1 MAYTFKVVKR
11 DGEHFLNVMEVG
23 NVVFGGYLGFMNDLK
38 QYSYRHK
45 LNCIDIDGDIWLDG
59 DTMIKV
65 YKWLKCEDKS
75 FLSSLRKLGVYSTK
89 RRLNQTHRIH
99 VMYTQKYRC
108 AICTELLKPTCELDH
123 IVSLEEGGKEFA
135 NNMRNY
141 YHYAATNDKIL
152 THSLL
157 NPTVNFELS
166 KQGKSD
172 KDVSLKVVKEN
183 DAGIFVSGARLLA
196 TLGPQADEVE
206 VFPSTLLNRQK
217 GSDLEY
223 AFAFVAPVASPGLR
237 MICRDTYDHAKSHY
251 DAPLSS
257 RYEEMDAVVIFKSVF
272 VWPSLRTS

>member
-108 AICTELLKPTCELDH
+108 AICKELLKPTCELDH
-123 IVSLEEGGKEFA
+123 IVSLEEGGKDVLINIQALCVPCHKDKTYDTRLQKHPMFEKA
-135 NNMRNY
+135 SI
-141 YHYAATNDKIL
+141 ND
-152 THSLL
+152 
-157 NPTVNFELS
+157 
-166 KQGKSD
+166 
-172 KDVSLKVVKEN
+172 VV
-183 DAGIFVSGARLLA
+183 
-196 TLGPQADEVE
+196 
-206 VFPSTLLNRQK
+206 PSTTSKYFDAYIYNKGNKRQK
-217 GSDLEY
+217 
-223 AFAFVAPVASPGLR
+223 
-237 MICRDTYDHAKSHY
+237 IN
-251 DAPLSS
+251 
-257 RYEEMDAVVIFKSVF
+257 
-272 VWPSLRTS
+272 